1 MASYNRI
8 RIWKIQN
15 NLLVPLLQVRGA
27 WTLHQL
33 KEDVHFLLKG
43 VCWKDVM
50 KHLHRRDAL
59 GTH

>member
-1 MASYNRI
+1 MEK
-8 RIWKIQN
+8 KIQD
-15 NLLVPLLQVRGA
+15 NLLVPLLQVRGV
-27 WTLHQL
+27 WTLHLL

-50 KHLHRRDAL
+50 KHLHRRDTL